1 MAGQADGTIIVDT
14 ELNSE
19 GFKAGSA
26 ELQRAVKS
34 LSGKVNNLGPTL
46 HKALSGSESAITSFN
61 AKTAALEDT
70 IAELETKMDAL
81 GNATFETADYQKL
94 CAEID
99 AVSQKLDQLT
109 AKRDKM
115 LQLGVNEE
123 SKPYQ
128 SLIYDLTE
136 LESKYLKLSAIK
148 EQMAYSGTAFQA
160 GSETAEYQRMNAALA
175 EAKSKL
181 TAIQAEAVK
190 SKHSL
195 KSMATS
201 LASGLK
207 SAVSSMARL
216 ISNSRK
222 LKSSFSSVLTSVKR
236 IAPALLATEGILGLL
251 RRAVNAYLAE
261 NEALANT
268 LKNCWTG
275 IGNLLGPIVERLV
288 NLIATAV
295 AYFTAFLN
303 LLGIV
308 GKSSSKAISSAGG
321 GAAKEAD
328 KLKRQL
334 ASFDELNIL
343 SDSKSDS
350 SGGGAAADTT
360 GSLPEVTLP
369 DWAKL
374 MVDQLKS
381 GQWADAAKTLTT
393 QLNTMVASVDW
404 AGVGSQIGYYLNGA
418 LTFLATALLTFDW
431 FALGSD
437 LAVGF
442 NNIITGVDW
451 KNLGTLIVAKWVILI
466 GSLGGFFRTLDWTA
480 LGKAFADG
488 ITGAWKAIDW
498 AQAARTVS
506 DGVIGVITGLS
517 AVIKNINWA
526 QFGTELWNAL
536 VSIVTNIDW
545 TGLVNSAFNLLGAAL
560 GGASALL
567 MGFGTELWNAL
578 VEGCKATY
586 AYFESYIEEA
596 GGSVIQ
602 GLWNG
607 ILDAL
612 SNVGQWIEKNI
623 FDPFIEGFKDAFGIH
638 SPSKVMQEQGEYI
651 ILGLLEGITDT
662 WEDIIK
668 FFSTALSSLQS
679 TLSSAW
685 NSMKSTASTA
695 WNNIKSA
702 LSTVWNSIKSN
713 ISSTVSNIGSTVS
726 SKWNSMKSTISSSVN
741 SIKSTVSSGFNSV
754 KSSITTK
761 LQSAMSTV
769 KGLNWYS
776 VGSNI
781 CTGIRNGINAGWSW
795 LKTTVSNLASNLLSA
810 AKRALGIHSPS
821 RLFRD
826 AVGLNIGYGI
836 GEGIESSE
844 GSIIGTV
851 SGVADAIADEF
862 NANSYTIGE
871 IGVDA
876 DGNITQGLNSFSDK
890 IAGSFTNLMNRL
902 QAIADSVSFTIP
914 NVVTGAIPY
923 KAAAVVG
930 SGSGDYFGDKFEA
943 SNEELISVL
952 IQSFTS
958 QTAALVDAIQKYSG
972 TTVNLDVDSLTTA
985 IVEEINFRT
994 KHRGKSP
1001 LLI

>member
-46 HKALSGSESAITSFN
+46 HKAFSGSESAITSFN

-81 GNATFETADYQKL
+81 GNATFETADYKSL

-128 SLIYDLTE
+128 SLIYDMTE

-148 EQMAYSGTAFQA
+148 EQMAYSGTAFQI
-160 GSETAEYQRMNAALA
+160 GSETTEYQRLNSVLT

-181 TAIQAEAVK
+181 TALQAEARK
-190 SKHSL
+190 SKSL
-195 KSMATS
+195 KDIATTF
-201 LASGLK
+201 ASGLK
-207 SAVSSMARL
+207 SAVYSMSKL

-261 NEALANT
+261 NKALANT

-308 GKSSSKAISSAGG
+308 GKSSSKAISIAGG

-343 SDSKSDS
+343 SDSKSDIS
-350 SGGGAAADTT
+350 SGGNADTT

-369 DWAKL
+369 DWARL

-393 QLNTMVASVDW
+393 QLNNMVASVDW
-404 AGVGSQIGYYLNGA
+404 AGVGNTIGYYLNGA
-418 LTFLATALLTFDW
+418 LTFLATTLLTFDW

-442 NNIITGVDW
+442 NNIITSVDW
-451 KNLGTLIVAKWVILI
+451 QNLGALIMAKWVIII
-466 GSLGGFFRTLDWTA
+466 GSLGGFFHTLDWIT
-480 LGKAFADG
+480 LGKAFSDG
-488 ITGAWKAIDW
+488 LMGAWRAINW
-498 AQAARTVS
+498 AQVARTIS

-517 AVIKNINWA
+517 AAIKNVNWQ

-536 VSIVTNIDW
+536 VSIVINVDW
-545 TGLVNSAFNLLGAAL
+545 TGLVNSAFNLLCAAL
-560 GGASALL
+560 GGSASLL
-567 MGFGTELWNAL
+567 MGFGSELWNTL

-586 AYFESYIEEA
+586 AYFESYIEA
-596 GGSVIQ
+596 ADGDVIQ

-607 ILDAL
+607 IINAL
-612 SNVGQWIEKNI
+612 SNVGQWIVNNI

-638 SPSKVMQEQGEYI
+638 SPSKVMHEQGEYI
-651 ILGLLEGITDT
+651 ILGLLEGITDN
-662 WEDIIK
+662 WKEIIQ
-668 FFSTALSSLQS
+668 FFNTALSSLKN

-695 WNNIKSA
+695 WNSIKSN

-713 ISSTVSNIGSTVS
+713 ISS
-726 SKWNSMKSTISSSVN
+726 SVN
-741 SIKSTVSSGFNSV
+741 SIKSNVSSGFDSI

-761 LQSAMSTV
+761 LQSALNTV

-776 VGSNI
+776 VGTNI
-781 CTGIRNGINAGWSW
+781 CSGIQSGINAGWSW
-795 LKTTVSNLASNLLSA
+795 LSSTVRNLASSLLASA
-810 AKRALGIHSPS
+810 KAALGIHSPS
-821 RLFRD
+821 RLFHD
-826 AVGLNIGYGI
+826 IVGLNIGYGI
-836 GEGIESSE
+836 GEGIEDSE
-844 GSIIGTV
+844 QSIVGTV

-862 NANSYTIGE
+862 NANSYTVGA

-876 DGNITQGLNSFSDK
+876 DGNITQGLNVFSDK
-890 IAGSFTNLMNRL
+890 IADSFANLLNRL
-902 QAIADSVSFTIP
+902 QAIADSVTFSVP
-914 NVVTGAIPY
+914 NVARGITPHSVT
-923 KAAAVVG
+923 AAVNNRR
-930 SGSGDYFGDKFEA
+930 SDDRDYATNDD
-943 SNEELISVL
+943 ISSVV
-952 IQSFTS
+952 IQSINNATVAIVNAIQEYS
-958 QTAALVDAIQKYSG
+958 QTN
-972 TTVNLDVDSLTTA
+972 VNIDSDSLTDR
-985 IVEEINFRT
+985 IIHEINRRT
-994 KHRGKSP
+994 RMTGKSP
-1001 LLI
+1001 LLG

>member
-81 GNATFETADYQKL
+81 GNATFETADYQSL

-136 LESKYLKLSAIK
+136 LEGKYLKLTAAK
-148 EQMAYSGTAFQA
+148 AQMESSGTAFQT
-160 GSETAEYQRMNAALA
+160 GSQTAEYQRMSAALTEAREKLAAMNA
-175 EAKSKL
+175 EASKSHSSLGSAVGKL
-181 TAIQAEAVK
+181 VT
-190 SKHSL
+190 
-195 KSMATS
+195 
-201 LASGLK
+201 GLK
-207 SAVSSMARL
+207 NAVAQTGKLIRSNQKYKNSFNGILSAVS
-216 ISNSRK
+216 
-222 LKSSFSSVLTSVKR
+222 R
-236 IAPALLATEGILGLL
+236 IAPALLAARGVMGIL
-251 RRAVNAYLAE
+251 RKAVNAYMQA
-261 NEALANT
+261 NQDLANT
-268 LKNCWTG
+268 LNSCWTS
-275 IGNLLGPIVERLV
+275 IGNILGPIITRLV
-288 NLIATAV
+288 NLVASAV
-295 AYFTAFLN
+295 SYFTAFMN
-303 LLGIV
+303 LLGFT
-308 GKSSSKAISSAGG
+308 GKAASNAISGAVGSAK
-321 GAAKEAD
+321 KETD

-334 ASFDELNIL
+334 AAFDELNIL
-343 SDSKSDS
+343 SDNSSDS
-350 SGGGAAADTT
+350 SGGGGTDT
-360 GSLPEVTLP
+360 SASALPDAELP
-369 DWAKL
+369 DWATL
-374 MVDQLKS
+374 MAQQLKN
-381 GQWADAAKTLTT
+381 GDWADAAKTLTT
-393 QLNTMVASVDW
+393 QLNTMVAGVDW
-404 AGVGSQIGYYLNGA
+404 AGIGSQIGYYLNGA

-442 NNIITGVDW
+442 NNIIYGVDW
-451 KNLGTLIVAKWVILI
+451 KNLGALIVSKWVILI

-560 GGASALL
+560 GGDSALL

-596 GGSVIQ
+596 GGNVIQ

-651 ILGLLEGITDT
+651 ILGLLVGITDT

-685 NSMKSTASTA
+685 NSIKSTASTA
-695 WNNIKSA
+695 WNNVKST

-810 AKRALGIHSPS
+810 AKSALGIHSPS

-862 NANSYTIGE
+862 NANSYTVGE

-914 NVVTGAIPY
+914 TVVTGPIPY
-923 KAAAVVG
+923 KTAAAVG
-930 SGSGDYFGDKFEA
+930 SGNGDYISDKFEA
-943 SNEELISVL
+943 SNEELISTIVQSL
-952 IQSFTS
+952 ANQTATLVNAIQS
-958 QTAALVDAIQKYSG
+958 YSG
-972 TTVNLDVDSLTTA
+972 TTVNLDANSLTDTV
-985 IVEEINFRT
+985 ISEINRKT
-994 KHRGKSP
+994 RMNGKSP

>member
-61 AKTAALEDT
+61 AKSAALEDT

-81 GNATFETADYQKL
+81 GNATFETADYQSL

-136 LESKYLKLSAIK
+136 LEGKYLKLTAAK
-148 EQMAYSGTAFQA
+148 AQMESSGTAFQT
-160 GSETAEYQRMNAALA
+160 GSQTAEYQRMSAALTEAREKLAAMNA
-175 EAKSKL
+175 EASKSHSSLGSAVGKL
-181 TAIQAEAVK
+181 VT
-190 SKHSL
+190 
-195 KSMATS
+195 
-201 LASGLK
+201 GLK
-207 SAVSSMARL
+207 NAVAQTGKLIRSNQKYKNSFNGILSAVS
-216 ISNSRK
+216 
-222 LKSSFSSVLTSVKR
+222 R
-236 IAPALLATEGILGLL
+236 IAPALLAARGVMGIL
-251 RRAVNAYLAE
+251 RKAVNAYMQA
-261 NEALANT
+261 NQDLANT
-268 LKNCWTG
+268 LNSCWTS
-275 IGNLLGPIVERLV
+275 IGNILGPTITRLV
-288 NLIATAV
+288 NLVASAV
-295 AYFTAFLN
+295 SYFTAFMN
-303 LLGIV
+303 LLGFT
-308 GKSSSKAISSAGG
+308 GKAASNAISGAGG
-321 GAAKEAD
+321 SAKKETD

-334 ASFDELNIL
+334 AAFDELNIL
-343 SDSKSDS
+343 SDNSSDS
-350 SGGGAAADTT
+350 SGGGGTDT
-360 GSLPEVTLP
+360 SASALPDAELP
-369 DWAKL
+369 DWATL
-374 MVDQLKS
+374 MAQQLKN
-381 GQWADAAKTLTT
+381 GDWADAAKTLTT

-404 AGVGSQIGYYLNGA
+404 AGVGSTIGYYLNGA

-451 KNLGTLIVAKWVILI
+451 KNLGALIVSKWVILI

-536 VSIVTNIDW
+536 VSIISNIDW

-578 VEGCKATY
+578 VEGCNATY

-596 GGSVIQ
+596 GGNVIQ

-685 NSMKSTASTA
+685 NSIKSTASTA
-695 WNNIKSA
+695 WNNVKST

-795 LKTTVSNLASNLLSA
+795 LRTTVSNLASNLLSA

-914 NVVTGAIPY
+914 NVVTGAVPY

-994 KHRGKSP
+994 KYRGKSP

>member
-34 LSGKVNNLGPTL
+34 LSGKVSNLGPTL

-70 IAELETKMDAL
+70 IAELEAKMDTL

-99 AVSQKLDQLT
+99 AVSQKMDQLT

-136 LESKYLKLSAIK
+136 LESKYLKLTAIK

-175 EAKSKL
+175 EAKNKL
-181 TAIQAEAVK
+181 AALQAEAGK

-207 SAVSSMARL
+207 STVSSMSRL

-308 GKSSSKAISSAGG
+308 GKSSSKAISNAGG

-343 SDSKSDS
+343 SDNKSDS
-350 SGGGAAADTT
+350 SGGGSVADTT

-381 GQWADAAKTLTT
+381 GQWEDAAKTLTT

-442 NNIITGVDW
+442 NNIIYGVDW
-451 KNLGTLIVAKWVILI
+451 KNLGALIVSKWVILI

-596 GGSVIQ
+596 GGNVIQ

-638 SPSKVMQEQGEYI
+638 SPSKVTQEQGEYI

-685 NSMKSTASTA
+685 NS
-695 WNNIKSA
+695 I
-702 LSTVWNSIKSN
+702 
-713 ISSTVSNIGSTVS
+713 
-726 SKWNSMKSTISSSVN
+726 KSTISSSVN

-795 LKTTVSNLASNLLSA
+795 LRTTVSNLASNLLSA

-836 GEGIESSE
+836 GEGIRSSE

-914 NVVTGAIPY
+914 NVVTGAVPY

-994 KHRGKSP
+994 KYRGKSP

>member
-81 GNATFETADYQKL
+81 GNATFETADYQSL

-136 LESKYLKLSAIK
+136 LEGKYLKLTAAK
-148 EQMAYSGTAFQA
+148 AQMESSGTAFQT
-160 GSETAEYQRMNAALA
+160 GSQTAEYQRMSAALTEAREKLAAMNA
-175 EAKSKL
+175 EASKSHSSLGSAVGKL
-181 TAIQAEAVK
+181 VT
-190 SKHSL
+190 
-195 KSMATS
+195 
-201 LASGLK
+201 GLK
-207 SAVSSMARL
+207 NAVAQTGKLIRSNQKYKNSFNGILSAVS
-216 ISNSRK
+216 
-222 LKSSFSSVLTSVKR
+222 R
-236 IAPALLATEGILGLL
+236 IAPALLAARGVMGIL
-251 RRAVNAYLAE
+251 RKAVNAYMQA
-261 NEALANT
+261 NQDLANT
-268 LKNCWTG
+268 LNSCWTS
-275 IGNLLGPIVERLV
+275 IGNILGPTITRLV
-288 NLIATAV
+288 NLVASAV
-295 AYFTAFLN
+295 SYFTAFMN
-303 LLGIV
+303 LLGFT
-308 GKSSSKAISSAGG
+308 GKAASNAISGAGG
-321 GAAKEAD
+321 SAKKETD

-334 ASFDELNIL
+334 AAFDELNIL
-343 SDSKSDS
+343 SDNSSDS
-350 SGGGAAADTT
+350 SGGGGTDT
-360 GSLPEVTLP
+360 SASALPDAELP
-369 DWAKL
+369 DWATL
-374 MVDQLKS
+374 MAQQLKN
-381 GQWADAAKTLTT
+381 GDWADAAKTLTT

-404 AGVGSQIGYYLNGA
+404 AGVGSTIGYYLNGA

-451 KNLGTLIVAKWVILI
+451 KNLGALIVSKWVILI

-536 VSIVTNIDW
+536 VSIISNIDW

-578 VEGCKATY
+578 VEGCNATY

-596 GGSVIQ
+596 GGNVIQ

-685 NSMKSTASTA
+685 NSIKSTASTA
-695 WNNIKSA
+695 WNNVKST

-795 LKTTVSNLASNLLSA
+795 LRTTVSNLASNLLSA

-836 GEGIESSE
+836 GEGIRSSE

-914 NVVTGAIPY
+914 NVVTGAVPY

-994 KHRGKSP
+994 KYRGKSP